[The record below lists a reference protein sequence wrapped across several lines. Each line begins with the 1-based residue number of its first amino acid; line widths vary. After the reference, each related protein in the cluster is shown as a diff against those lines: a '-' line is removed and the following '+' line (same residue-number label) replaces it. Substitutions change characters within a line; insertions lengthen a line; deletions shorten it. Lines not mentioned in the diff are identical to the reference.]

1 MSSPSTLI
9 RKARLAESRGHKSAG
24 KRLREEAAKLRRAAR
39 KKKAKPAPKRKKVKK
54 ITKIENAIYE
64 AFRQEVEA
72 KSPLDLVVERVL
84 GPDATPEKQIAMRRE
99 LLEARK
105 AGENNAAAKYAAL
118 KEAHAAKYAA
128 LKEAHDISTVC
139 GFIAICEHYQRLNG
153 NLPPTMAVSGY
164 MVSKLVDAL
173 RKAGYTR
180 DGINGGGTTRE
191 AIGQRVSE
199 SRKEWRAVT
208 GDDGKNY

>member
-1 MSSPSTLI
+1 MTSPSTLI

-118 KEAHAAKYAA
+118 KEAH
-128 LKEAHDISTVC
+128 DISTVC

>member
-39 KKKAKPAPKRKKVKK
+39 KKKAKPAPKRKKAKK
-54 ITKIENAIYE
+54 PSKIITGLEQALTH
-64 AFRQEVEA
+64 AMTLPDPVA
-72 KSPLDLVVERVL
+72 DKSPLELAVDRLL
-84 GPDATPEKQIAMRRE
+84 GPKSTPDQRIVARRE
-99 LLEARK
+99 LVEARK
-105 AGENNAAAKYAAL
+105 AGENNAAAR
-118 KEAHAAKYAA
+118 YAA

-139 GFIAICEHYQRLNG
+139 GFIAICEHSEHLNG

>member
-1 MSSPSTLI
+1 MTSPSTLI

-39 KKKAKPAPKRKKVKK
+39 KKKAKPAPKRKKAKK
-54 ITKIENAIYE
+54 PSKIITGLEQALTH
-64 AFRQEVEA
+64 AMTLPDPVA
-72 KSPLDLVVERVL
+72 DKSPLELAVDRLL
-84 GPDATPEKQIAMRRE
+84 GPKSTPDQRIVARRE
-99 LLEARK
+99 LVEARK
-105 AGENNAAAKYAAL
+105 AGENNAAAR
-118 KEAHAAKYAA
+118 YAA

-139 GFIAICEHYQRLNG
+139 GFIAICEHSEHLNG

>member
-24 KRLREEAAKLRRAAR
+24 KRLREEAAKLRRVAR
-39 KKKAKPAPKRKKVKK
+39 KKKAKPAPKRKKAKK
-54 ITKIENAIYE
+54 STKIERALMK
-64 AFRQEVEA
+64 AATAVFQQEVAAEQE

-105 AGENNAAAKYAAL
+105 AGENNA
-118 KEAHAAKYAA
+118 AAKYAA